1 MADNAQSRKWTL
13 TINNPLDAGLTHEAI
28 AEILTRFSPDYFCM
42 ADEIATTGTFHTH
55 IFIYS
60 HSPIRF
66 STIKSRFSIAHI
78 EKAYG
83 SCQRNQ
89 ELHHEIRQVGGRRE
103 SGNQS

>member
-28 AEILTRFSPDYFCM
+28 AGILARFSPDYFCM

-55 IFIYS
+55 IFLYS
-60 HSPIRF
+60 PSPIRF
-66 STIKSRFSIAHI
+66 STLKNRFPVAHI

-83 SCQRNQ
+83 ARHKTGTISPSPAN
-89 ELHHEIRQVGGRRE
+89 GRRTAR
-103 SGNQS
+103 QKRR